1 VQAHSST
8 HSSRKRLETR
18 LPQCPL
24 KRDNIRAPVL
34 SEHSKRV
41 FGVVLDPPRQSSPQP
56 GKANPAAVVTLRAS
70 SIASPSRKCFLEEGS
85 AFVCGGVP
93 HEVRVRRMKLQ
104 REASG
109 GQGFALAVS
118 LVCLMGVAPA
128 SAQNAD
134 APQEKP
140 FATRLL
146 SVDEGRSIANTALEQ
161 EQPAPGTQDCSHV
174 IHEIYGSAGFEYPYA
189 SSFELF
195 AGSENFAR
203 VRYPHAGDL
212 IVWPGHVG
220 IIVDP
225 LQHSFSSLVSTGFD
239 VQDYEGAYWKSRGRP
254 RFYRYKVP
262 NPGVLTA
269 AKTPPSRHAANPNR
283 PPSDSAL
290 IAGRSGEENSA
301 SSRPAKAASDRTTLI
316 YGPMAPDEMTEPS
329 APFEIP
335 TSTIVVAAGKLP
347 TREEVAE
354 GISELTDAAGNLLRN
369 DDPFKTRTPVMIVE
383 QFSVVKVEI
392 KRDHG
397 WARLQVQSRVSIDG
411 GSIQRK
417 SRMENVRWELRRVPA
432 GWELVSPQDRTYVP
446 HDVAVKDLASQLA
459 QLTQSDGAPTN
470 RATAVQQE
478 SHIANLLSALLV
490 Q

>member
-1 VQAHSST
+1 
-8 HSSRKRLETR
+8 
-18 LPQCPL
+18 
-24 KRDNIRAPVL
+24 
-34 SEHSKRV
+34 
-41 FGVVLDPPRQSSPQP
+41 
-56 GKANPAAVVTLRAS
+56 
-70 SIASPSRKCFLEEGS
+70 
-85 AFVCGGVP
+85 
-93 HEVRVRRMKLQ
+93 MKLQ
-104 REASG
+104 WEASG
-109 GQGFALAVS
+109 GQGFALALG
-118 LVCLMGVAPA
+118 LVCLMGVASA

-134 APQEKP
+134 APLEKP
-140 FATRLL
+140 SATRLL
-146 SVDEGRSIANTALEQ
+146 TVDEGRSIADAALEQ

-174 IHEIYGSAGFEYPYA
+174 IHAIYGSAGFEYPYA

-195 AGSENFAR
+195 AGNENFAR

-262 NPGVLTA
+262 NGGVLTA
-269 AKTPPSRHAANPNR
+269 AKTPPSRPAANANR
-283 PPSDSAL
+283 PPA
-290 IAGRSGEENSA
+290 AGTLLEERSGEENSA
-301 SSRPAKAASDRTTLI
+301 LSRPTKAASDRTTLI
-316 YGPMAPDEMTEPS
+316 YGPMAPEEMTEAS

-335 TSTIVVAAGKLP
+335 TSTIVVATGKLP

-354 GISELTDAAGNLLRN
+354 GISELSDAAGNFLRK
-369 DDPFKTRTPVMIVE
+369 DDPFKTRSPVVIVE

-397 WARLQVQSRVSIDG
+397 WARLQVESRVSIDG
-411 GSIQRK
+411 GTIQRK
-417 SRMENVRWELRRVPA
+417 PRRENVRWELRRVPA
-432 GWELVSPQDRTYVP
+432 GWELVTPQDRTYVP
-446 HDVAVKDLASQLA
+446 HDVAVKDLAAQLA
-459 QLTQSDGAPTN
+459 QLTQSNGATTY
-470 RATAVQQE
+470 RATVTQQE